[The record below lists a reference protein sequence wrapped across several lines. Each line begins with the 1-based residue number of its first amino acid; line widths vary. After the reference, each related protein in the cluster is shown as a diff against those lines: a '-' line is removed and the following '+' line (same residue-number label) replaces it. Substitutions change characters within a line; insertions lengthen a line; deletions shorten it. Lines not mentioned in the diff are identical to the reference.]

1 MDKYTWLSVFQAVS
15 KWLKGYEQRQ
25 PELIKTLRKLG
36 IDKGLTDVNKKDEDT
51 PLKSIDPFTFFCMF
65 MKFGEEKRKKMFHD
79 LIDITNLN
87 VEPPSDFSGVP
98 NTQPLK
104 VWLFPYLKARKSG
117 SIPTLWELF
126 RAAKKN
132 KIDNDLFN
140 AALAIKGT
148 GFTKLTQCLF
158 YTFPDKYLP
167 IDAQTKVWL
176 ENKGI
181 KIPKGNWEEYKEC
194 LIAVKE
200 LTDMP
205 FWEISHQ
212 AWCDNQEQ
220 LNSTQY
226 TDEADG
232 ANHSVHEASAIYYQ
246 GKDKLM
252 YEFPLNQI
260 LYGPPGTGK
269 TYATTEMAVKIA
281 EPEWYQNTCSA
292 LVGTEPSAIE
302 LRRAVKEKY
311 DQLVEEQRIMFT
323 TFHQSF
329 SYEDFIEG
337 IRANTDGQS
346 NALSYGIED
355 GIFKR
360 LCTMADV
367 QVQAA
372 PTEEINLNGRK
383 IWKMSLGNTLEGEDY
398 IFEECINND
407 YVLLGYGDNIDFS
420 DCEKRAQVKEKLEL
434 EYNKP
439 IESNNYSL
447 TSVHTFKNIMKIGDM
462 IIVSDGNHK
471 FRAIAEISG
480 DYEFLDID
488 ERVGYQQLR
497 KVKWLR
503 QYQPSQPKER
513 LFLKSLSQMTLY
525 ELKSTTVDHDKLEK
539 LLAFT
544 ETQAAE
550 HKPHVLIIDE
560 INRGNIS
567 RIFGE
572 LITLLEPSKRKG
584 ADDAQTVYLPYSKL
598 PFYVPD
604 NLYVIGTMNTADK
617 SLAQLD
623 LALRRRF
630 SFVEMLP
637 QADLLKS
644 VDVFGV
650 NLAQML
656 TKINQR
662 IEVLLDAEHL
672 IGHSYFMPLL
682 GIDDEADLQAELA
695 KLFENKLLP
704 LLQEYFFDDYQRIGW
719 VLNVPKPGEHS
730 DEHYFILTDK
740 AQEDS
745 LPKLHE
751 LFAQDVAE
759 QLMDRRYRINKK
771 AFNNPEAYKR
781 IVA

>member
-1 MDKYTWLSVFQAVS
+1 MSMLNSEQIHAELNKLNLILEQGKNHPSYA
-15 KWLKGYEQRQ
+15 YEH
-25 PELIKTLRKLG
+25 
-36 IDKGLTDVNKKDEDT
+36 
-51 PLKSIDPFTFFCMF
+51 PLDQE
-65 MKFGEEKRKKMFHD
+65 KFLYVKRKKDTPINKAPLVLYPESITLRSLIDRIAGLEVTWNKTKSTSYRRNPKDNGTSQYGYDANVSTSKALYD
-79 LIDITNLN
+79 LISVLTGSA
-87 VEPPSDFSGVP
+87 P
-98 NTQPLK
+98 Q
-104 VWLFPYLKARKSG
+104 YKA
-117 SIPTLWELF
+117 T
-126 RAAKKN
+126 A
-132 KIDNDLFN
+132 
-140 AALAIKGT
+140 
-148 GFTKLTQCLF
+148 
-158 YTFPDKYLP
+158 
-167 IDAQTKVWL
+167 IDASLLASKKKDAPV
-176 ENKGI
+176 
-181 KIPKGNWEEYKEC
+181 
-194 LIAVKE
+194 
-200 LTDMP
+200 
-205 FWEISHQ
+205 
-212 AWCDNQEQ
+212 
-220 LNSTQY
+220 NS
-226 TDEADG
+226 
-232 ANHSVHEASAIYYQ
+232 
-246 GKDKLM
+246 
-252 YEFPLNQI
+252 LNQI

-269 TYATTEMAVKIA
+269 TYATTEMAVKVA
-281 EPEWYQNTCSA
+281 EPLWYEDTCAA
-292 LVGTEPSAIE
+292 LVGTELSTIE
-302 LRRAVKEKY
+302 LRRVVKEKY

-346 NALSYGIED
+346 NALNYGIED

-372 PTEEINLNGRK
+372 PTDEINLHGRK
-383 IWKMSLGNTLEGEDY
+383 IWKMSLGNTLEDEDY
-398 IFEECINND
+398 IFDECITND

-420 DCEKRAQVKEKLEL
+420 GCDKRSQVKEKLEL
-434 EYNKP
+434 AYNKP

-447 TSVHTFKNIMKIGDM
+447 TSVHTFKNIMKVGDL
-462 IIVSDGNHK
+462 IVVSDGNHK
-471 FRAIAEISG
+471 FRAIAEITD
-480 DYEFLDID
+480 DYEFLDTD

-497 KVKWLR
+497 RVKWLR

-525 ELKSTTVDHDKLEK
+525 ELKSTTVDHEKLEK
-539 LLAFT
+539 LLAPT
-544 ETQAAE
+544 EIQAAE

-584 ADDAQTVYLPYSKL
+584 ADDAQTVYLPYSKKT
-598 PFYVPD
+598 FSVPD

-637 QADLLKS
+637 QTDLLKN
-644 VDVFGV
+644 VEVFGV

-682 GIDDEADLQAELA
+682 SIDDEVELQVELA

-719 VLNVPKPGEHS
+719 ILNVPEPGKHP

-751 LFAQDVAE
+751 LFAPDVAE

-771 AFNNPEAYKR
+771 AFNNPEAYKS